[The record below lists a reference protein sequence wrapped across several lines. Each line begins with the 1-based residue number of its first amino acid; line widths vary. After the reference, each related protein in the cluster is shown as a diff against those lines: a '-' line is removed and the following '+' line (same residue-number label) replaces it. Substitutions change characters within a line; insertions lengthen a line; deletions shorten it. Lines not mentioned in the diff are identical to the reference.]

1 MERQNGS
8 ERGRGENRPRVT
20 AGCCGWTCQCPRVG
34 IVVVAAP
41 ECQQVLVGA
50 RDELVGRVV
59 RASLGEPYEERAVY
73 CSAKTALMATKRS
86 DALTASWSLRV
97 QNSSPPYRTT
107 RS

>member
-1 MERQNGS
+1 MEASG
-8 ERGRGENRPRVT
+8 GRGENRPRVT

-59 RASLGEPYEERAVY
+59 RASLGEPYGERAVILLGEDGADGHE
-73 CSAKTALMATKRS
+73 SARMR
-86 DALTASWSLRV
+86 
-97 QNSSPPYRTT
+97 
-107 RS
+107 